1 MKSQFILR
9 SLFLLFSTTI
19 LFVSCNDDETDTGGD
34 DGVTPTETDFTDLL
48 TNQIE
53 EVIIPK
59 MINYRDEMIALN
71 TAVEGFTSSI
81 DEANLT
87 TLRTAYTEAYLAY
100 QAVAVHNYFTTAN
113 QNLVN
118 TTNLY
123 PIEVELLTEFIENES
138 FLFNSSNQI
147 RANGFP
153 ALDYLLY
160 GQDNVVDFFTEDV
173 KRINFLRELVSSMLV
188 KSEAILTG
196 WTGDLRTVFV
206 ESGGTGLGSS
216 ISVQLNES
224 LIYYEDHIR
233 ENKVGIPIGIAGPES
248 TPFEAD
254 ATKIEA
260 YYQSLADGNEDF
272 TLSLLRTAIEEMENI
287 YLGITSADEDGQGYD
302 DLISLRDQSVD
313 EDIKSQFEAIYDG
326 IDNRSSI
333 SGDRTLYD
341 EVQELVS
348 LYKTDLLPL
357 LNVQDADGSND
368 GD

>member
-1 MKSQFILR
+1 MKNQFIVR
-9 SLFLLFSTTI
+9 SIFLLFSTIII
-19 LFVSCNDDETDTGGD
+19 LTSCNDDEDTEGD
-34 DGVTPTETDFTDLL
+34 VIVTPTETDFTDLL
-48 TNQIE
+48 TNQVN

-59 MINYRDEMIALN
+59 MTNYRDAMTTLN
-71 TAVEGFTSSI
+71 TTVEGFASSI
-81 DEANLT
+81 DEANLN
-87 TLRTAYTEAYLAY
+87 TLRTAYTEAYVAY
-100 QAVAVHNYFTTAN
+100 QAVAIHNYFTTAN

-123 PIEVELLTEFIENES
+123 PIDVELLTEFIENES

-160 GQDNVVDFFTEDV
+160 GQDNVVDFFNEDT
-173 KRINFLRELVSSMLV
+173 KRINFLRELVNSMLV

-196 WTGDLRTVFV
+196 WTGNLRTSFI
-206 ESGGTGLGSS
+206 ENGGTELGSS

-224 LIYYEDHIR
+224 LVYYEDNIR
-233 ENKVGIPIGIAGPES
+233 ENKVGIPIGIAGPLS

-260 YYQSLADGNEDF
+260 YYQSLVDGNEDF
-272 TLSLLRTAIEEMENI
+272 TLSLLRAAIEEMENT
-287 YLGITSADEDGQGYD
+287 YLGITSTGEDGQGYD
-302 DLISLRDQSVD
+302 DLIELRDQSVD
-313 EDIKSQFEAIYDG
+313 DDIKNQFETIYDE

-357 LNVQDADGSND
+357 LNVQDSDGSND